1 MLPSMGAR
9 IFAYGFIGAFAIG
22 SLVLL
27 AVAVGSTV
35 QRATLILS
43 GSRADGTVIA
53 KKQVGHLK
61 GGAAAY
67 APMLQFT
74 ASDGRTYVVTSDL
87 SGAESAY
94 RFGQQVRVLYP
105 PSDPQ
110 GARVDAF
117 APLWTLPL
125 VTGVVGSAFSVVP
138 AIVIVSWRRRRR
150 RRSGTSEALQ
160 EESDRASGRRQR
172 WGLGIVLT
180 AAGLVLAGLGLGSVN
195 SASDSP
201 LEARVLGTTVGV
213 LLAASGVLIGQWVAT
228 GSRIYHALGGLVMT
242 SMAVMFGWVG
252 VFGQASGFSMAAGV
266 GGAAGSSGAG
276 VTVARIAFGI
286 ASVLTGLASLWSWR
300 QVLRRHG

>member
-9 IFAYGFIGAFAIG
+9 IFAYGFIGAFTIG

-74 ASDGRTYVVTSDL
+74 ASDGRKYVVTSDL
-87 SGAESAY
+87 SGAETAY
-94 RFGQQVRVLYP
+94 RFGQHMRVLYP
-105 PSDPQ
+105 PNDPQ

-125 VTGVVGSAFSVVP
+125 VTGVVGCAFSVVP
-138 AIVIVSWRRRRR
+138 AFVIVSWRRRRR
-150 RRSGTSEALQ
+150 AGTSEALQ
-160 EESDRASGRRQR
+160 EESDRAWGRRLR

-180 AAGLVLAGLGLGSVN
+180 AGGLVLAGVGLGSVN
-195 SASDSP
+195 SASDSS

-228 GSRIYHALGGLVMT
+228 GGRIYHALGALLMT
-242 SMAVMFGWVG
+242 SMAVMFGWVA

-266 GGAAGSSGAG
+266 GGGAVSPGAG

-286 ASVLTGLASLWSWR
+286 ASGLTGLASLWSWR
-300 QVLRRHG
+300 QVLRRHR

>member
-27 AVAVGSTV
+27 AIAVASTV
-35 QRATLILS
+35 QRVTLIFS
-43 GSRADGTVIA
+43 GSRAEGTVIA

-94 RFGQQVRVLYP
+94 RFGQHVRVLYP
-105 PSDPQ
+105 PTDPE
-110 GARVDAF
+110 GARIDAF

-125 VTGVVGSAFSVVP
+125 VTGLVGSAFSVVP
-138 AIVIVSWRRRRR
+138 AIVVLSWRRRRR
-150 RRSGTSEALQ
+150 AGTSEALQ
-160 EESDRASGRRQR
+160 DESNRASGRRLR

-180 AAGLVLAGLGLGSVN
+180 AGGLVLAGVGLGPVN
-195 SASDSP
+195 SASDSSV
-201 LEARVLGTTVGV
+201 EARVLGTTVGV

-242 SMAVMFGWVG
+242 SMAVMFGWVA
-252 VFGQASGFSMAAGV
+252 VFGQASGFSVAAGA
-266 GGAAGSSGAG
+266 GGAAVSSGGG
-276 VTVARIAFGI
+276 VTAARIAFGI
-286 ASVLTGLASLWSWR
+286 ASVLTGLASLWAWR

>member
-27 AVAVGSTV
+27 AIAVASTV
-35 QRATLILS
+35 QRVTLIFS
-43 GSRADGTVIA
+43 GSRAEGTVIA

-87 SGAESAY
+87 SGPESAY
-94 RFGQQVRVLYP
+94 RFGQHLRVLYQP
-105 PSDPQ
+105 DHPD
-110 GARVDAF
+110 GARIDAF

-125 VTGVVGSAFSVVP
+125 VTGLVGSAFSVVP
-138 AIVIVSWRRRRR
+138 AIVVLSWRRRRR
-150 RRSGTSEALQ
+150 AETSEALQ
-160 EESDRASGRRQR
+160 DKSNRAWGRRLR

-180 AAGLVLAGLGLGSVN
+180 AGGLVLAGVGLGSVN
-195 SASDSP
+195 SASDSSV
-201 LEARVLGTTVGV
+201 EARVLGTTVGV
-213 LLAASGVLIGQWVAT
+213 LLTASGVLIGQWVAT

-242 SMAVMFGWVG
+242 SMAVMFGWVA
-252 VFGQASGFSMAAGV
+252 VFGQASGFSVAAGA
-266 GGAAGSSGAG
+266 GGAAVSSGGG
-276 VTVARIAFGI
+276 VTAARIAFGI
-286 ASVLTGLASLWSWR
+286 ASVLTGLASLWAWR